1 MISRRTQENL
11 IAAAFVAV
19 FLGVIWEA
27 LDFGPRA
34 RMVPLPVATFG
45 LVMIVIQIIWQNLRS
60 TQDLQMGMFESL
72 TKRGREAA
80 KEEPEVRAGT
90 AERRPEWVREAA
102 AYGVVATIVGLI
114 LLLGP
119 IPAVF
124 IFSGGYFAVTRQ
136 YPFGKGLVYTVCLTA
151 AIYLLFVVALEIQ
164 LYHGILEPLVERFLR

>member
-11 IAAAFVAV
+11 MAVAFLALFVA
-19 FLGVIWEA
+19 VIWEA

-45 LVMIVIQIIWQNLRS
+45 IVLIVIQLIWQNLRS

-72 TKRGREAA
+72 TKRGREAV
-80 KEEPEVRAGT
+80 KEEPEARPEA
-90 AERRPEWVREAA
+90 AARRPEWVREAA
-102 AYGVVATIVGLI
+102 AYGMVATIVGLI

-124 IFSGGYFAVTRQ
+124 LFTGGFFVVTRH
-136 YPFGKGLVYTVCLTA
+136 YSFVKGLVYTLCLTA

>member
-11 IAAAFVAV
+11 IAAAFLAV
-19 FLGVIWEA
+19 FAGVLWEA

-34 RMVPLPVATFG
+34 RLVPLPVATFG
-45 LVMIVIQIIWQNLRS
+45 LVMIVIQIVWQNLRS

-72 TKRGREAA
+72 TKRGREAV
-80 KEEPEVRAGT
+80 KEEPT
-90 AERRPEWVREAA
+90 ERPDSAPKRPEWVREAA
-102 AYGVVATIVGLI
+102 AYGVVASIVGLI

-124 IFSGGYFAVTRQ
+124 IFTGGYFAITRQ
-136 YPFGKGLVYTVCLTA
+136 YPLGKGFVYTVLLTA